1 LIIDDDAEVVSYLG
15 EVLEAAGYA
24 CHGQTQ
30 PRRALEEART
40 GKFDLVLSDVE
51 MPSLRGPA
59 LLAALHAERP
69 ALPVVLMT
77 AFGSVDLAVACM
89 KAGAADFITKPFK
102 AEALVHVLGRVL
114 RERALSREVT
124 RLQRQSATA
133 HRKRGL
139 VARSE
144 AMKRVLELAERAARA
159 PTPVLITGESGTGK
173 SALARF
179 LHDASGRAGA
189 FVELNCASLPANLLE
204 AELFGVKRGAYT
216 DAREDRPGLF
226 REAAGGTLFLD
237 EVGELPLEAQPKLLS
252 AVETGRVRPVGDSRA
267 VAVDARLVAA
277 TNRPLEEALRTHDF
291 RPDLY
296 YRLNVLRI
304 EVPPLRERRDDIP
317 PLVDACLERV
327 ATRLGRSG
335 PLVVDDEAR
344 QWLQQQ
350 DWPGNVRELLNVL
363 ERALTLSGGDVLS
376 LADLRAGAPPQRGA
390 PTDEWSTAVAE
401 RWPLERVEKAY
412 VRRMLQALGGNKA
425 EAARVLG
432 IDRRTLYA
440 KLGGDEDA

>member
-1 LIIDDDAEVVSYLG
+1 M
-15 EVLEAAGYA
+15 
-24 CHGQTQ
+24 Q
-30 PRRALEEART
+30 
-40 GKFDLVLSDVE
+40 
-51 MPSLRGPA
+51 
-59 LLAALHAERP
+59 
-69 ALPVVLMT
+69 
-77 AFGSVDLAVACM
+77 
-89 KAGAADFITKPFK
+89 
-102 AEALVHVLGRVL
+102 RVL
-114 RERALSREVT
+114 A
-124 RLQRQSATA
+124 
-133 HRKRGL
+133 
-139 VARSE
+139 
-144 AMKRVLELAERAARA
+144 LAERAARA

-179 LHDASGRAGA
+179 IHEASGRDGA

-226 REAAGGTLFLD
+226 REAAAGTLFLD

-252 AVETGRVRPVGDSRA
+252 AVETGKVRAVGDSRA

-317 PLVDACLERV
+317 PLVDACLEGL
-327 ATRLGRSG
+327 ATRLGREG
-335 PLVVDDEAR
+335 PLVVDDDAR

-363 ERALTLSGGDVLS
+363 ERALTLSEGDVLC

-390 PTDEWSTAVAE
+390 AADAWSTAVAE

-412 VRRMLQALGGNKA
+412 VRRMLHALGGNKA

-440 KLGGDEDA
+440 KLEGDEDA